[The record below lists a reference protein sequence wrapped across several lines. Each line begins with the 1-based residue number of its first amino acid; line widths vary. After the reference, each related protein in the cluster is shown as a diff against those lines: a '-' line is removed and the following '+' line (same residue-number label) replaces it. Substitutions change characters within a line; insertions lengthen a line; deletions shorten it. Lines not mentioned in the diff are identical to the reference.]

1 MLIQVHAS
9 CNYDKIQYVAIRVP
23 KLLSLLLYLYYSVCK
38 MKKNKDTNTDL
49 IELQRKQGNKMT

>member
-1 MLIQVHAS
+1 MLIQVHAT

-49 IELQRKQGNKMT
+49 IELQRKQGNKMA

>member
-1 MLIQVHAS
+1 MLIQVHAT

>member
-1 MLIQVHAS
+1 MLIQVHAT
-9 CNYDKIQYVAIRVP
+9 CKYDKIQYVAIRVP

>member
-1 MLIQVHAS
+1 MLIQVHATY
-9 CNYDKIQYVAIRVP
+9 NYDKIQYVAIRVP